1 MRPFSEAAN
10 AILEYTDELIGQILS
25 AMPKEAL
32 FALVSDHGLVNVET
46 TVHLAVGRLTPFLAI
61 ADDSQ
66 TAGELERLSRDP
78 ANGIGRRIPPDEWRR
93 FQPDTPVPA
102 AAYEPA
108 DSFLLSPMPTEG
120 RYGKPFEVGTH
131 GLWTGRPGYGS
142 VFLLWGTGVPA
153 EQTPE
158 MPMTKS
164 IRV

>member
-32 FALVSDHGLVNVET
+32 FALVSDHGLVNVEK

-93 FQPDTPVPA
+93 FQPDTLTRIRLGFPA
-102 AAYEPA
+102 
-108 DSFLLSPMPTEG
+108 LG
-120 RYGKPFEVGTH
+120 NRR
-131 GLWTGRPGYGS
+131 TGRTDTGDAHDEIYPRLKS
-142 VFLLWGTGVPA
+142 LLGLD
-153 EQTPE
+153 
-158 MPMTKS
+158 
-164 IRV
+164 